1 MSPTFKSK
9 ANNFVIKAYNFTI
22 YIRLVIYNPY
32 FRGFTKKKKRERDNL
47 SKLRVDHQVKSDVK
61 HI

>member
-9 ANNFVIKAYNFTI
+9 ANNFVIKAFNFTI

-32 FRGFTKKKKRERDNL
+32 FRGFTKKKERDNL
-47 SKLRVDHQVKSDVK
+47 SKLRVDHQVKSDLK

>member
-9 ANNFVIKAYNFTI
+9 ANNFVIKAYNFGI
-22 YIRLVIYNPY
+22 YIRLAIYNPY
-32 FRGFTKKKKRERDNL
+32 IRGFTKKKRDNL
-47 SKLRVDHQVKSDVK
+47 SKLRVDRRVKSDVK